1 MNPNLRLRWAI
12 RLLIVVFLLAAPFM
26 LNTFRL
32 GLLAEVLIFGLA
44 AASLHLLVGLTGLP
58 SLGHSAY
65 FGLGGYAAGLLS
77 VYVTDSAWLG
87 LGLAIVVGALF
98 AIPAGWLSV
107 RTSGITFLML
117 SLAFAEIIFSTS
129 QSWRD
134 FTGGSDGLSGI
145 GNPEIL
151 PGVALDSVGSRYY
164 YVAGVFVVL
173 YWVLRRFVD
182 SPVGWVL
189 RGVSSNPE
197 RMASMGYNVV
207 RYRLLAYVV
216 AGVVGSVAG
225 AMNVQYARFVAPD
238 NVAFMISAFLL
249 VMVILGG
256 AKRLHGALIGAAI
269 LVLVRQELSSRF
281 DSWELGLG
289 LILVIVIYFLPGGVA
304 GLFGSFG
311 RKKREQEKALS
322 AEPAVGTNNKSS
334 DKTEVSA

>member
-1 MNPNLRLRWAI
+1 MNPNMYSRWTI
-12 RLLIVVFLLAAPFM
+12 RVLIVVFLLAAPFI

-87 LGLAIVVGALF
+87 LGMAIVVGALF
-98 AIPAGWLSV
+98 ALPAGWLSV

-173 YWVLRRFVD
+173 YWLLRRFVD
-182 SPVGWVL
+182 SPVGWAL

-197 RMASMGYNVV
+197 RMASMGYNVL
-207 RYRLLAYVV
+207 RYRLLAYMV

-225 AMNVQYARFVAPD
+225 AVNVQYARFVAPD

-256 AKRLHGALIGAAI
+256 AKRLHGALVGAAI

-304 GLFGSFG
+304 GLFDRFG
-311 RKKREQEKALS
+311 RKKRNQDQNLSEK
-322 AEPAVGTNNKSS
+322 PATSPASKPS
-334 DKTEVSA
+334 DKTEVTA